1 MKKFFGLILSIAII
15 LSSQT
20 AFADG
25 DLWDNY
31 GDQNFYGAEKAVSDE
46 DFDKAIE
53 SKKGNKPK
61 KMKGESYQESNETE
75 VINQIPKELPVICI
89 STPLQITDKAV
100 LPVGHYQVVGEKRNN
115 KIYLKLYQAHYLMAE
130 LEATETFDD
139 YGEPEI
145 HFVKLI
151 TDNDN
156 KLKIIYGSI
165 DFNAYAI
172 VTPAQTGL
180 DSNE

>member
-1 MKKFFGLILSIAII
+1 MKKFCGIIFSILILA
-15 LSSQT
+15 SQPV
-20 AFADG
+20 FADG

-31 GDQNFYGAEKAVSDE
+31 GDQNFYGAQEAVSDE

-53 SKKGNKPK
+53 SKKGDKPK
-61 KMKGESYQESNETE
+61 KMKGESFQQSNETE

-100 LPVGHYQVVGEKRNN
+100 LPIGHYQVIGEKRNN

-130 LEATETFDD
+130 FEAAETFDD
-139 YGEPEI
+139 YGEPEV

-151 TDNDN
+151 TDKDD

-172 VTPAQTGL
+172 VTPAEQ
-180 DSNE
+180 N